1 MSATF
6 TVGKQS
12 WKLIQSPA
20 LGGVIRCVNN
30 KVHKTSISLQCDI
43 KQSSVVGKN
52 HIGYTRH
59 IIDGFC
65 INDATSCNI

>member
-30 KVHKTSISLQCDI
+30 KVHETSISLQCDI

-52 HIGYTRH
+52 HIGYSRY
-59 IIDGFC
+59 IEDMFC
-65 INDATSCNI
+65 ISDAT